1 MINLSIKSYFLWT
14 PFTSSE
20 VVNNTNPSPKSKTF
34 EIPALDFIDKKKQ
47 RRLNE
52 LSRLVLYSAVKCT
65 TPQMR
70 NCTTILSS
78 RHGDINSALKVLQD
92 IAHDELISPQM
103 FVNSVLNMPFA
114 YYAIFFSNNL
124 SSSAISSSESS
135 LGYGFL
141 EAVLNLKRFP
151 TNDILLTC
159 ADIPLE
165 GDLEKFND
173 SPYLPYSFSLLI
185 SGDES
190 AQNRISFDYEPV
202 SGVEKSG
209 KIPDVL

>member
-1 MINLSIKSYFLWT
+1 M
-14 PFTSSE
+14 
-20 VVNNTNPSPKSKTF
+20 
-34 EIPALDFIDKKKQ
+34 
-47 RRLNE
+47 
-52 LSRLVLYSAVKCT
+52 
-65 TPQMR
+65 
-70 NCTTILSS
+70 
-78 RHGDINSALKVLQD
+78 
-92 IAHDELISPQM
+92 
-103 FVNSVLNMPFA
+103 
-114 YYAIFFSNNL
+114 
-124 SSSAISSSESS
+124 
-135 LGYGFL
+135 

-209 KIPDVL
+209 KIPDVLEFYNSFLNGDSVFFKTETSDLCFSWRKQI